1 MSEPTRSPQKP
12 THQHLIILFFLV
24 LVLIFPF
31 RNLAAEGVPEVARHA
46 DENGRMVNNNTF
58 EVRNTENTAATRGQ
72 PSPFEQAAPLID
84 PEEIG
89 MTRES
94 LPSDEQF
101 PSPSQDF
108 SCKSVTG
115 VGDSLMVGAAPYLQ
129 SGLNS
134 FNYKARVGIQM
145 DEGISY
151 LRSLAAQDQ
160 IGDILLV
167 SLGSNGP
174 ISSGQVDT
182 VMELAGNRRVYAMN
196 IVVARSWES
205 SVNRVWAEGAD
216 RHRNLHIVDW
226 HAYVGSHPGI
236 LRADGVHPTSSGY
249 AAYAQ
254 LYLEEIPD
262 SCKP

>member
-1 MSEPTRSPQKP
+1 
-12 THQHLIILFFLV
+12 
-24 LVLIFPF
+24 
-31 RNLAAEGVPEVARHA
+31 
-46 DENGRMVNNNTF
+46 
-58 EVRNTENTAATRGQ
+58 
-72 PSPFEQAAPLID
+72 
-84 PEEIG
+84 

-94 LPSDEQF
+94 PVRRQF

-254 LYLEEIPD
+254 LYLERFRILASLSLAGRSAGHPPPRGSSGRRRPAVSVRMIRPPPNTTSSSYKTTD
-262 SCKP
+262 WPGATAPQGSSKTTRRVSGVGCITVTLRSA